1 MEEKKT
7 ISKKQQASV
16 AKYIKNHYDEIKL
29 RVPKGNRDALR
40 VISENVGESV
50 NAFVNK
56 AIEQRI
62 KNECPGAEYAF
73 SDRADN
79 EQ

>member
-1 MEEKKT
+1 MGKT
-7 ISKKQQASV
+7 SSAV
-16 AKYIKNHYDEIKL
+16 KNRYNTKAYDRIAL
-29 RVPKGNRDALR
+29 TVTKGNRDALR

>member
-7 ISKKQQASV
+7 ISKKQQACVNRYMS
-16 AKYIKNHYDEIKL
+16 NHYDRIAL
-29 RVPKGNRDALR
+29 TVTKGNRDALR